1 MKTELMPVPF
11 YGDTLVLV
19 NEEGTPFV
27 AMKAIVENLGLS
39 WHGQH
44 VKMNE
49 KFGSSILVT
58 RMVAEDGKTREM
70 ICLPLRKLPAWLY
83 SINPTRVKPELRDK
97 IIQYQNECD
106 DALWDYWTQGQ
117 ATRPGAQL
125 PKEVNNAALQADKLA
140 ERLIETTHPER
151 RRILWAGLDRYCKM
165 LGIATPALEDM
176 RPLTPP
182 EPAELV
188 QFWATVN
195 TLQDACGVRLN
206 HSRHPHVMALNLNEC
221 ARAALVHGLTIPP
234 LHVLKPLL
242 RQGQRYAML
251 GIKDVSSR
259 HTQRT
264 VHCWLFAP
272 EQAANLPA
280 HPPS

>member
-1 MKTELMPVPF
+1 MKTELSLFNFNNQAIRIMERSGEPW
-11 YGDTLVLV
+11 
-19 NEEGTPFV
+19 FV
-27 AMKAIVENLGLS
+27 AADVCDALEIGNPTMALKRLDQEDLALITIEGITRGNNQVNLI
-39 WHGQH
+39 
-44 VKMNE
+44 NE
-49 KFGSSILVT
+49 SG
-58 RMVAEDGKTREM
+58 
-70 ICLPLRKLPAWLY
+70 LY
-83 SINPTRVKPELRDK
+83 SLILTSRKEEAKRFKKWVTSEVLPSIRKTGS
-97 IIQYQNECD
+97 Y
-106 DALWDYWTQGQ
+106 GS
-117 ATRPGAQL
+117 RPQ
-125 PKEVNNAALQADKLA
+125 EVNNAALQADKLA
-140 ERLIETTHPER
+140 ERLIETTHPEL

-165 LGIATPALEDM
+165 LGIATPALEAM

-221 ARAALVHGLTIPP
+221 ARAALVHGLTMAP

-272 EQAANLPA
+272 EQPANLPA
-280 HPPS
+280 SPPS